1 MYNGHDS
8 FSYTSLECHYTISLL
23 LLLQWIHSKDALRHR
38 AAYIQ
43 WRTHTLTTIS
53 TTLSEKNVHMKTW
66 CTGEYMTKLIR
77 TCWNGTSSDTSA
89 CSMFLL
95 WPWRKKKNAQIQS
108 SEAWSAT
115 IYIIFFHNARQI
127 NCENRMMLHFSVSIK
142 QHKEKK
148 TGDNNNNGNVFRPKS
163 TPPKR
168 PPSLSNLWIELLLY
182 YHYCIPAYYIAHLIW
197 MILWRIT
204 VERERDKMI
213 SAQHIHTDTQ
223 T

>member
-8 FSYTSLECHYTISLL
+8 FSYTSLKCHYTISLL

-148 TGDNNNNGNVFRPKS
+148 LVIIIIMEMFFAPKAHHRNDHRHCQIS
-163 TPPKR
+163 
-168 PPSLSNLWIELLLY
+168 ELNY
-182 YHYCIPAYYIAHLIW
+182 YYIIIIAFQNI
-197 MILWRIT
+197 I
-204 VERERDKMI
+204 
-213 SAQHIHTDTQ
+213 
-223 T
+223 